1 MGESLSDPI
10 KMYLGDVYTVPVN
23 LAGLPGISLPCGT
36 DKNGMPIGVQMVG
49 DAFDEKTIIRAA
61 YAFEQTRE
69 YKRPAQVSE
78 RGL

>member
-1 MGESLSDPI
+1 MG
-10 KMYLGDVYTVPVN
+10 
-23 LAGLPGISLPCGT
+23 
-36 DKNGMPIGVQMVG
+36 G